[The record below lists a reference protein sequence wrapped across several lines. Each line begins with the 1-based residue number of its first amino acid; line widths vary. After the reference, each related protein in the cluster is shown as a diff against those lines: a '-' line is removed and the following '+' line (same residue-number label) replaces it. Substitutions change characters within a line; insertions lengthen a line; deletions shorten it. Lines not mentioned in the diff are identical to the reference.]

1 MIKFTTLHRRQQEKV
16 NAYFQSAS
24 SYWEDIYAS
33 GSVQGKVYRERQAA
47 ALAWIESLDLQPEA
61 RVLEIG
67 CGAGFLSVALAQRG
81 LRVQAI
87 DPAEAM
93 VELARQ
99 HAMESGTAEL
109 LSVELGDVCALAFED
124 GCFDLVVALG
134 VIPWLE
140 RPELA
145 IQEMARVT
153 RPGSHVILTA
163 DNRGGLIVLLDPW
176 YNPAFR
182 PLRLLVR
189 GTRARLRPHLPP
201 SGAPAATFHSRRF
214 IDEALASA
222 GLAKTSGKTLGFGP
236 FTFLGRR
243 VLPEALGLVLHH
255 RLQRLAD
262 RGVPVLRSMG
272 VFHFVLARKLDSLL
286 LEQSTSTTDEGVSV
300 ARSHYQP
307 SERPLIEGIGASI
320 GFGVGELMRDERQV
334 HGANTSEFVAS
345 HRRQQEK
352 VNAYFR
358 SQSLYWKEVYSS
370 SGVAGK
376 VYRERQAAAL
386 AWIES
391 LGLMPGSRV
400 LEIGCGAGFLS
411 VALAQRG
418 LRVQAIDPAEAM
430 VELARRHAVESGTA
444 KLLSVDF
451 GDVCALAFED
461 ACFDLVIAIGVMAYL
476 KRPELAIREMARVT
490 RPGGH
495 VILTAANRA
504 GLINYLEPWFNPVL
518 KPLRLPMK
526 GALVRFGLRPW
537 SPNKALH
544 SRRFIDEAL
553 ASAGLVKTS
562 SKTLGFGPLTF
573 LHHKVMPEA
582 LGLSLHHRLQRLA
595 DRGVPV
601 LRSMGMSHL
610 VLARKPTSSSLL
622 DCALATSVRGLPSKR
637 EEHFDIRKG
646 EFIDE

>member
-1 MIKFTTLHRRQQEKV
+1 MKVPQQQV
-16 NAYFQSAS
+16 NAYFQSMS
-24 SYWEDIYAS
+24 SYWKDIYAS
-33 GSVQGKVYRERQAA
+33 GSVQGNVYRERQAA
-47 ALAWIESLDLQPEA
+47 ALDWIESLGLKPEA

-93 VELARQ
+93 VELARR
-99 HAMESGTAEL
+99 HVLESGTAEL
-109 LSVELGDVCALAFED
+109 LSVDLGDACALAFGD
-124 GCFDLVVALG
+124 ASFDLVIALG
-134 VIPWLE
+134 VIPWLK

-153 RPGSHVILTA
+153 RSGGHVILTA
-163 DNRGGLIVLLDPW
+163 DNRAGLIVLVDPW
-176 YNPAFR
+176 YNPALR
-182 PLRLLVR
+182 PLRLLVK
-189 GTRARLRPHLPP
+189 GTRAPLRARLPS
-201 SGAPAATFHSRRF
+201 SGAPEATFHSRRF

-222 GLAKTSGKTLGFGP
+222 GLVKTGGRTLGFGP
-236 FTFLGRR
+236 FTFLYHR
-243 VLPEALGLVLHH
+243 VLPEAPGLALHH

-272 VFHFVLARKLDSLL
+272 VSYLVLTRKLDSLL
-286 LEQSTSTTDEGVSV
+286 LEQSTSATEEAVSAVRSQHQLSKGPLTEGS
-300 ARSHYQP
+300 R
-307 SERPLIEGIGASI
+307 ASI
-320 GFGVGELMRDERQV
+320 EFGVGEVMHDERQV
-334 HGANTSEFVAS
+334 HGSNTSEFVAS

-370 SGVAGK
+370 GGVAGK
-376 VYRERQAAAL
+376 TYQERQAAAL

-391 LGLMPGSRV
+391 LALTPGSRV

-430 VELARRHAVESGTA
+430 VELARRHVLESGTA
-444 KLLSVDF
+444 ELLSVDL

-461 ACFDLVIAIGVMAYL
+461 ASFDLAIALGVMAYL
-476 KRPELAIREMARVT
+476 KRPGLAIQEMARVT

-495 VILTAANRA
+495 VIFTAANRA
-504 GLINYLEPWFNPVL
+504 GLINLLEPWFNPA
-518 KPLRLPMK
+518 LRPFMSLVK
-526 GALVRFGLRPW
+526 GVLVRFGLRPW

-553 ASAGLVKTS
+553 ASAGLVKTGGR
-562 SKTLGFGPLTF
+562 TLGFGPFTF
-573 LHHKVMPEA
+573 LHHRVLPEA
-582 LGLSLHHRLQRLA
+582 LGLALHHRLQRLA

-601 LRSMGMSHL
+601 LRSTGVSYL
-610 VLARKPTSSSLL
+610 VRASKPTSS
-622 DCALATSVRGLPSKR
+622 CPP
-637 EEHFDIRKG
+637 
-646 EFIDE
+646 